1 MISTPQKK
9 CSEGVKAYKPDFLQC
24 RGIHSTSFLHC
35 FSSVWTFPV
44 VSWSRTT
51 TTDARTGTGCD
62 RSGPRRQQ
70 QAGSPQSLVVERAQ
84 VDAHTTT
91 GGGTRLEKSADFSFH
106 QQTLTF
112 VFRQREFVVAE
123 LDSINRSGFV
133 LSNNG
138 SHTQQVVVKR
148 IGEERKVSVKGWWI
162 HPHLNRWAAGQ
173 KTRER
178 DALALAQTLTVAND
192 GGIHQQEVGYSVKT
206 FSR

>member
-1 MISTPQKK
+1 MISTPPKKK
-9 CSEGVKAYKPDFLQC
+9 CSEGAKAYEPDFLQC
-24 RGIHSTSFLHC
+24 SGIHSTSFLHR

-62 RSGPRRQQ
+62 LSGPRRQQ
-70 QAGSPQSLVVERAQ
+70 QAGSPQSLAMERAQ

-91 GGGTRLEKSADFSFH
+91 GGGTRLEKSADFSLH

-112 VFRQREFVVAE
+112 VFRQREFFVAE

-138 SHTQQVVVKR
+138 SHTQQVVFKR
-148 IGEERKVSVKGWWI
+148 IGAERKVSVKGWWI
-162 HPHLNRWAAGQ
+162 HPQLNRWAAGQ
-173 KTRER
+173 KTQERE
-178 DALALAQTLTVAND
+178 TLW
-192 GGIHQQEVGYSVKT
+192 
-206 FSR
+206 R